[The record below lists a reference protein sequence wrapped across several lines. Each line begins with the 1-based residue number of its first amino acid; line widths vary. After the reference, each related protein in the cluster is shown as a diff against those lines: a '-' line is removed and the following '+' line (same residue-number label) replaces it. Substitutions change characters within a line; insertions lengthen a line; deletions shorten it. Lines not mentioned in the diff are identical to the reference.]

1 MSDAA
6 AARFLDLLPAEGVE
20 EGAARIADYLA
31 LLERWSA
38 THSLVKAASRQ
49 ELVRRHAVES
59 LAALPYIGPRGWL
72 LDVGS
77 GAGLPGVPILAA
89 RPGWSGLL
97 LEPRTKRW
105 AFLRT
110 VVRQLGL
117 QAEVEASRYQD
128 LKASREAFDLVTA
141 RALGGYGELVEWA
154 RPRLA
159 PDGVVLIWT
168 GPEPAQELARLP
180 GWDVLICPLS
190 SAGHSRLVRLR
201 PCFT

>member
-1 MSDAA
+1 MKGESTAA
-6 AARFLDLLPAEGVE
+6 FLELLLAEGVR
-20 EGAARIADYLA
+20 EGAEKIAEYLA
-31 LLERWSA
+31 LLERWST
-38 THSLVKAASRQ
+38 THSLVKAASRR

-59 LAALPYIGPRGWL
+59 LEAVVHIGATGFL

-89 RPGWSGLL
+89 RPGWSGVL

-110 VVRQLGL
+110 VIRELGL
-117 QAEVEASRYQD
+117 SAEVETARYQE
-128 LKASREAFDLVTA
+128 LKVSRSGFDLVTA
-141 RALGGYGELVEWA
+141 RALGGYGALLEWA
-154 RPRLA
+154 KGRLA
-159 PDGVVLIWT
+159 PQGVVLIWS
-168 GPEPAQELARLP
+168 GPETAGELAGLP

-190 SAGHSRLVRLR
+190 CAGHSRLIRLR